1 MSKAKAFF
9 STGISES
16 SEVVN
21 LNSDNGNS
29 LSPSDPEFK
38 STDLAFKIGQLLLV
52 LFLFL
57 VALQLMSGSFK
68 LFGKGFAEDL
78 VSITA
83 NPFISLF
90 IGMLATAII
99 QSSSTTTTLIVAVVA
114 TGEMSLGIAIPMI
127 MGANIGTSVTSTIVS
142 LGHIGNRE
150 EYQRAIAGASV
161 HDFFNIITV
170 LVLFTLEMTTGLLA
184 KTSSWLAGI
193 VGTQEGEAMGSI
205 LFFVKDAAKGIIELA
220 GSNPYITLPLG
231 LIALFFSLQFLS
243 KILRSLLVGS
253 IERNMNKYVFGKPIT
268 SLLTGFVATT
278 AVQSSS
284 VTSSLMVPLIATNK
298 ITLERAFPFLMGANI
313 GTTTTAL
320 MAALFLG
327 GEAANAALACAFAHL
342 LFNLFGVLILF
353 PINKIRRIPI
363 FLAQELG
370 KMTLKN
376 RLYGVGYVVVV
387 FFLIPFLL
395 ITLTT

>member
-1 MSKAKAFF
+1 MSKNKFFF
-9 STGISES
+9 SSGQTES
-16 SEVVN
+16 AKVMQSGG
-21 LNSDNGNS
+21 SNGAGS
-29 LSPSDPEFK
+29 RQMGDPQFNAG
-38 STDLAFKIGQLLLV
+38 DLAFKIGQLLLI

-78 VSITA
+78 VGITA

-114 TGEMSLGIAIPMI
+114 SGELSLANAIPMI

-142 LGHIGNRE
+142 LGHIGNRK
-150 EYQRAIAGASV
+150 EYQRAMAGATV

-170 LVLFTLEMTTGLLA
+170 IVLFTLEMTTGILA
-184 KTSSWLAGI
+184 NVSTWLANTI
-193 VGTQEGEAMGSI
+193 GTQQGEGLGNI
-205 LFFVKDAAKGIIELA
+205 LFFVKDTAKGIIELA
-220 GSNPYITLPLG
+220 GNNPYITLPLG
-231 LIALFFSLQFLS
+231 LLGLFFSLQFLS

-253 IERNMNKYVFGKPIT
+253 IERNMNKYVFGSPII
-268 SLLTGFVATT
+268 SLLTGFVTTT

-284 VTSSLMVPLIATNK
+284 VTSSLMVPLVATDK

-327 GEAANAALACAFAHL
+327 GDAASAALACAFAH
-342 LFNLFGVLILF
+342 F
-353 PINKIRRIPI
+353 
-363 FLAQELG
+363 
-370 KMTLKN
+370 
-376 RLYGVGYVVVV
+376 VV
-387 FFLIPFLL
+387 
-395 ITLTT
+395 